1 MLGIRLEPDLEA
13 RLERLA
19 RETGQTKSHLARE
32 AIAQYLNQQQ
42 PGRVPDDQ
50 LVEYLMALGA
60 RVAAMPVL
68 STASEDEILGYDEM
82 EGLVERRNGD

>member
-1 MLGIRLEPDLEA
+1 MLGIRLEPELEA

-50 LVEYLMALGA
+50 LAEYLLAIGTRIAAL
-60 RVAAMPVL
+60 PVL
-68 STASEDEILGYDEM
+68 DTSSEDELLGYDEM
-82 EGLVERRNGD
+82 EGLAER